1 MRNQVKIP
9 GRKSAG
15 RLVLNLAAQITL
27 LGAFVIGGAPLS
39 AQSIGQLFAK
49 PGVMGD
55 SLSQGFYGATVEKKT
70 QDWAYPVLV
79 SKQAGSN
86 VTYNRLKGPYINLE
100 DVLKGDCGVFCIAS
114 SIIGGHDG
122 TVSTP
127 THAGITGADY
137 TNALVTSGTC
147 EDITAKKWEKEWYWR
162 KWYHYTYRWIEVA
175 DCQDPDKYHELGLRN
190 SGTQMQVMEA
200 VRPSFIFGSV
210 GANHVLCTALAT
222 SLDCLDTARW
232 KRDSAEAFR
241 RMRNISSVKGG
252 VVFTVP
258 NVTAIYYLENYNDP
272 QGRAAYSGLKAFYKS
287 SVSGTGDVLDSS
299 EIGTIS
305 NFVNMVNTDL
315 KNLAAANNYALTDA
329 KVIFDD
335 IKQNGR
341 VIRSSGGYS
350 PGVAGAN
357 WPLPGKPGIFGL
369 DGVHPNRYGH
379 AVLANEL
386 STSINA
392 KYGVSIP
399 KVDEY
404 AAWYYDSLNRS
415 PVDLKDFLNESILG
429 QVISFLIN
437 IFV

>member
-1 MRNQVKIP
+1 MRNRILFGALRAFGTVACVFTA
-9 GRKSAG
+9 GLFVSA
-15 RLVLNLAAQITL
+15 
-27 LGAFVIGGAPLS
+27 APLS
-39 AQSIGQLFAK
+39 AQTLGQLFAK

-86 VTYNRLKGPYINLE
+86 VTYNVLKGPYVNLE
-100 DVLKGDCGVFCIAS
+100 DVLKGDCGVFCIAG
-114 SIIGGHDG
+114 SIIGGNDG

-137 TNALVTSGTC
+137 TNALVTSGQC
-147 EDITAKKWEKEWYWR
+147 EDITAKKWEKDWYW
-162 KWYHYTYRWIEVA
+162 KTWYWYTYRWVEVA
-175 DCQDPDKYHELGLRN
+175 DCQEPDKYHKLGLRN
-190 SGTQMQVMEA
+190 SGTQMQIMEA

-222 SLDCLDTARW
+222 NLDCLDSARW
-232 KRDSAEAFR
+232 KRDSVEAFR
-241 RMRNISSVKGG
+241 RMRNITSVKGG
-252 VVFTVP
+252 VIFTVP
-258 NVTAIYYLENYNDP
+258 NVTAIYYVEPYKDP
-272 QGRAAYSGLKAFYKS
+272 QGRASYTGLKAFYKS
-287 SVSGTGDVLDSS
+287 SVSSPSDVLDAA
-299 EIGTIS
+299 EVATIS
-305 NFVNMVNTDL
+305 NFVMMVNTDL

-341 VIRSSGGYS
+341 IIRSASGYS
-350 PGVAGAN
+350 PGLAGAN

-386 STSINA
+386 SASINS
-392 KYGVSIP
+392 KYGVNIP
-399 KVDEY
+399 QVDEY

-415 PVDLKDFLNESILG
+415 PVDLKPFLTESILG
-429 QVISFLIN
+429 QVISFIIN
-437 IFV
+437 LFV